1 MVNNSYPLYSKTILA
16 ALHTSTCAISLS
28 SAHRMLK
35 EYASPNPKG
44 WLHTSQHLYSII
56 LQQMEYSP
64 SSRLMWVFFLR
75 VTRLFVLS
83 TPGWVPSASSSTT
96 VSATERTDGL
106 APHSKKNPA
115 FYPPKNVVRS
125 RHQELSDLFPWTRLV
140 PVVACHGTRHCDL
153 QGTKAVDGA
162 TSWENH
168 RTNVGKTME
177 NKPHPWLGMVVTYHL
192 RKWWWLGIG
201 LWHCFTHSRWST
213 RFSTWMSCLFIQKS
227 RDQEV
232 LAYGRRCG
240 HPKSVVSTRKIMEKP
255 RVLGSTLFSGQPNI
269 LNEFVS
275 PCLVVS
281 TSTPQCFRQQ
291 SDCWHL
297 WYPALPASD
306 RVTLGLS
313 PQTKDP
319 NWSCPGRCLQWFEWS
334 SISVGYSLVFRSK
347 QVVNGY
353 ASPRVLSIQL
363 LHTKLGCLLATKP
376 LSQRDVTEQWTPS
389 KPVDLSRQVQLSPQ
403 SIKIYAPF

>member
-1 MVNNSYPLYSKTILA
+1 MVNNSYPLYSKTKNWPHCIHH
-16 ALHTSTCAISLS
+16 HTSTFLLFPS
-28 SAHRMLK
+28 HRRMLK
-35 EYASPNPKG
+35 EYASPNPKR
-44 WLHTSQHLYSII
+44 LTPYEPTPIQYHLAANGIFPKFKIDVSF
-56 LQQMEYSP
+56 L
-64 SSRLMWVFFLR
+64 LR

-106 APHSKKNPA
+106 APHSKKCWH
-115 FYPPKNVVRS
+115 FTPKKCGSIQKNGEVSKFFISSVAVTAMR
-125 RHQELSDLFPWTRLV
+125 FPTGGPFRPVSTRLV

-192 RKWWWLGIG
+192 RKWWWLGDG

-232 LAYGRRCG
+232 LAYGLKCG
-240 HPKSVVSTRKIMEKP
+240 HPKSVVSTRKTMEKP

-269 LNEFVS
+269 LNEFIS

-281 TSTPQCFRQQ
+281 TSTPQCLAASSRTAGI
-291 SDCWHL
+291 SDT
-297 WYPALPASD
+297 LPASD

-313 PQTKDP
+313 PQKDP
-319 NWSCPGRCLQWFEWS
+319 NWSCPGKMSAVVRLWS
-334 SISVGYSLVFRSK
+334 SISGGSSLVFRSK
-347 QVVNGY
+347 QVG
-353 ASPRVLSIQL
+353 
-363 LHTKLGCLLATKP
+363 LHTKLGCLLATGHHCLK
-376 LSQRDVTEQWTPS
+376 VT
-389 KPVDLSRQVQLSPQ
+389 
-403 SIKIYAPF
+403 